1 MASATPVVLSSG
13 SDDEDPTYRTYL
25 TLRSDLSDLPR
36 GFRTDAR
43 LVFAQVLHRRVNNQR
58 GSDRTGLPALPA
70 LPALGRRKEPGPG
83 QREEH
88 GPVHGQ
94 RKDKEPEAPPAPN
107 ARKRIP
113 RRVP

>member
-58 GSDRTGLPALPA
+58 GSDRTGLPAL
-70 LPALGRRKEPGPG
+70 GRRKEPGPG
-83 QREEH
+83 QREE
-88 GPVHGQ
+88 HGQ